1 MLKQG
6 DKMYRRSQK
15 LSKKQIDDYEM
26 LAGCIHNGIGGDIEK
41 HFRRDPEF
49 KRWYMDK
56 YEV

>member
-1 MLKQG
+1 
-6 DKMYRRSQK
+6 MYRRSQK
-15 LSKKQIDDYEM
+15 LSQKQIDDYEM